1 MAEKKGY
8 GKFLTLGLTAL
19 LTCNRAWGKISLS
32 KISGKTALHQPLPGI
47 LEGPMAENMDYER
60 DTITLMDEEGVE
72 HEFEIVDTLEDNDT
86 EYLALIPIFDDPQ
99 SSLDDDGELVILKVV
114 YDEDEQEEFLEPILD
129 DAEYERIADQFMDRL
144 EEFFDFEE

>member
-1 MAEKKGY
+1 
-8 GKFLTLGLTAL
+8 
-19 LTCNRAWGKISLS
+19 
-32 KISGKTALHQPLPGI
+32 
-47 LEGPMAENMDYER
+47 MAENMDYER

>member
-1 MAEKKGY
+1 M
-8 GKFLTLGLTAL
+8 TLGVAAL
-19 LTCNRAWGKISLS
+19 LTCNRAWSKIRLS
-32 KISGKTALHQPLPGI
+32 KISGKTALHQSLPGI
-47 LEGPMAENMDYER
+47 LEGPMADNMDYER

>member
-1 MAEKKGY
+1 MAD
-8 GKFLTLGLTAL
+8 
-19 LTCNRAWGKISLS
+19 
-32 KISGKTALHQPLPGI
+32 
-47 LEGPMAENMDYER
+47 NMDYER

-114 YDEDEQEEFLEPILD
+114 YDAEADEEFLEPILD
-129 DAEYERIADQFMDRL
+129 DEEYDRIADIFMDRL
-144 EEFFDFEE
+144 GEFFDFEE